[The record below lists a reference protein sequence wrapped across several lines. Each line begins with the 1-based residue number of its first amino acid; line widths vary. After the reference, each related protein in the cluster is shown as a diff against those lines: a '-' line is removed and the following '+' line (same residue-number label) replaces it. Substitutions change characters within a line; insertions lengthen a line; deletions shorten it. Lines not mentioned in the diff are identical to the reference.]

1 MTQQVSSGKTMEKDR
16 MGAAVGGRWLRSAPW
31 LCAAAMAYTA
41 QPAAAFGFDDLEK
54 VEKVEEKERRVREA
68 KAAAARRE
76 EEARRLAQQQAQ
88 EAEARQR
95 EASNR
100 SFSSSG
106 GGAPVGPGGR
116 YSIYKDQGSAPA
128 WAWFKQEVLVK
139 CDGGRKHGDLPSVYL
154 VSSGRWTTTY
164 VGTYDTFHAAATAA
178 CS

>member
-1 MTQQVSSGKTMEKDR
+1 MTQQISSDNAMTKGR
-16 MGAAVGGRWLRSAPW
+16 MGAAVGGRRLRLALW
-31 LCAAAMAYTA
+31 LCAAAMAYMA

-54 VEKVEEKERRVREA
+54 LEKVEEKERRVREA
-68 KAAAARRE
+68 KAVAARRE
-76 EEARRLAQQQAQ
+76 EEARRLAQHQAQ
-88 EAEARQR
+88 EAEAKQR

-100 SFSSSG
+100 RSSSSG

-116 YSIYKDQGSAPA
+116 YSIYKDKGAGG
-128 WAWFKQEVLVK
+128 WEWFKQEVLVK